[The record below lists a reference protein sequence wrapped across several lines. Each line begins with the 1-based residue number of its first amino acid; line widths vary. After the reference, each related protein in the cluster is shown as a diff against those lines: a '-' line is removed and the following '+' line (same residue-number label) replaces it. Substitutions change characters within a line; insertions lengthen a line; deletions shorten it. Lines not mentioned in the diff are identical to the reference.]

1 MIMMKGLRYMNFED
15 LNIHQQYAF
24 YRILGNI
31 SVGGE
36 FVDICSENDEILD
49 LFYNE
54 ILKKFSTVKELKL
67 DDVNYNNENDLLK
80 NRIKIN
86 EYIKECHER
95 HVALIVRDAEKF
107 FHRMVGK
114 ENNKFSLENY
124 GVFHAMLREYVNR
137 NTIIFLGKREEWILG
152 GLMDP
157 NARWFIQPY
166 YLDDSEFLTRYGSL
180 SESEAKEWVK
190 RLSNCDFDEQRKVLI
205 KNWFGDGE
213 HYER

>member
-1 MIMMKGLRYMNFED
+1 MNFED
-15 LNIHQQYAF
+15 LNIYQQFAF

-31 SVGGE
+31 SIGGE

-86 EYIKECHER
+86 EYIKECCER

-107 FHRMVGK
+107 FHRMRGK
-114 ENNKFSLENY
+114 ENNKFSLEDY

-137 NTIIFLGKREEWILG
+137 NTIIFLGKGEEWILG
-152 GLMDP
+152 GLLKPDTSD
-157 NARWFIQPY
+157 FISTY
-166 YLDDSEFLTRYGSL
+166 FLDDSESLTWYGSL
-180 SESEAKEWVK
+180 SESEVKEAVN
-190 RLSNCDFDEQRKVLI
+190 RLSNCDYDEQRKTFI
-205 KNWFGDGE
+205 KRWYGE
-213 HYER
+213 GKTL